1 MGSNIED
8 YRVLDQ
14 LFVGNGIVGYKTV
27 DEFAEEVNGFL
38 QKGYTLHG
46 TTSIQGHYSGDLSV
60 TQVVIKYSNAN
71 ENKISKYKLVH
82 GQFCYKFGNQ
92 RYMNGE
98 KQDMADKHLFEMTVS
113 EGLRSGWSLHGDLQF
128 IKMAR
133 ESPHLIQALV
143 KYRPVLL
150 MPKAS
155 EQHQI
160 S

>member
-46 TTSIQGHYSGDLSV
+46 ATSIQGQYNGDLSV
-60 TQVVIKYSNAN
+60 TQVVIKYSNIN
-71 ENKISKYKLVH
+71 ENKINKYKLVH
-82 GQFCYKFGNQ
+82 GQFNDKFGNQ
-92 RYMNGE
+92 QYMGGE
-98 KQDMADKHLFEMTVS
+98 KKDTENKRLFEMTVG
-113 EGLRSGWSLHGDLQF
+113 EDLRSGWSLHGDLQC
-128 IKMAR
+128 IKMSR

-150 MPKAS
+150 MPL
-155 EQHQI
+155 
-160 S
+160 

>member
-8 YRVLDQ
+8 YRVLNQ

-27 DEFAEEVNGFL
+27 DEFAEEINSFL

-82 GQFCYKFGNQ
+82 GEFCHKFGNQ

-98 KQDMADKHLFEMTVS
+98 QQDTANKRLFEMTVG
-113 EGLRSGWSLHGDLQF
+113 EDLRGGWSLHGDLQC
-128 IKMAR
+128 IKMER
-133 ESPHLIQALV
+133 ESPHFIQALV
-143 KYRPVLL
+143 KYRTVLL
-150 MPKAS
+150 MPS
-155 EQHQI
+155 V